1 MPLFGFGDIQFNK
14 GSVTRKGPLGSLVD
28 NRFESTTLRYP
39 VDVGNYDKAHYMVFY
54 IRQQNNTQFGG
65 VPIEDENALNTAAAD
80 VQKNAFS
87 QLNTS
92 QSSQASNIGSKFG
105 GELLNKLN
113 DGLSEINKAT
123 GGALEGLT
131 SAVGKAAGG
140 VINDANNLFGRKTSL
155 IGGNSAATQRNIDT
169 SIKSITNKSFI
180 KTTTLTT
187 DAIALY
193 MPETLQF
200 SYTQNYDTAE
210 FGSGVAGQLAA
221 AGVSAAS
228 GYKEDGVFE
237 ALGALGKSGVL
248 GIGSAVSGLVGNQGS
263 SVAFQ
268 ALAGV
273 AKNPML
279 ELIYKSP
286 SFRTFQFDFMF
297 YPRDEREALE
307 VQKIIERF
315 RFHQAPEIVK
325 DAQGFLIPPSQFD
338 IKFYYGGVQNPNI
351 PSIATCILSTI
362 DVNYAPN
369 GWTAFE
375 VPGENAPAVGR
386 TGMPVSI
393 QVTLQFQ
400 ETTYLTKS
408 DFKQDK
414 DFSSQEF
421 TRASQSGEL
430 R

>member
-237 ALGALGKSGVL
+237 ALGALGKSGAL
-248 GIGSAVSGLVGNQGS
+248 GIGSAVSGLLGKDGS

-279 ELIYKSP
+279 ELIYKSQ

-325 DAQGFLIPPSQFD
+325 DAQGFLIPP
-338 IKFYYGGVQNPNI
+338 
-351 PSIATCILSTI
+351 
-362 DVNYAPN
+362 
-369 GWTAFE
+369 
-375 VPGENAPAVGR
+375 
-386 TGMPVSI
+386 
-393 QVTLQFQ
+393 
-400 ETTYLTKS
+400 
-408 DFKQDK
+408 
-414 DFSSQEF
+414 
-421 TRASQSGEL
+421 
-430 R
+430 

>member
-14 GSVTRKGPLGSLVD
+14 GSVTRKGPLGDLVD
-28 NRFESTTLRYP
+28 NRFKQTTLRYP
-39 VDVGNYDKAHYMVFY
+39 TDVGNYDKAHYMVFY
-54 IRQQNNTQFGG
+54 IRQQNNTQFGTG
-65 VPIEDENALNTAAAD
+65 TVEDENAVNSAATSL
-80 VQKNAFS
+80 QNNAFS
-87 QLNTS
+87 QLNSLTPTNLGS
-92 QSSQASNIGSKFG
+92 QVG
-105 GELLNKLN
+105 GELLSKINN
-113 DGLSEINKAT
+113 GLSEINKAT

-131 SAVGKAAGG
+131 SAVGKTAGG
-140 VINDANNLFGRKTSL
+140 VVSGINNLFGQKTSL

-200 SYTQNYDTAE
+200 NYSQNYDSAE
-210 FGSGVAGQLAA
+210 FGSGIAGQLAA
-221 AGVSAAS
+221 AGVSAAE
-228 GYKEDGVFE
+228 GFKEKGVLE
-237 ALGALGKSGVL
+237 AIGSLAKSGALGVAESVTSLLGGESG
-248 GIGSAVSGLVGNQGS
+248 GT
-263 SVAFQ
+263 VAFQ

-286 SFRTFQFDFMF
+286 SFRTFQFDFTF
-297 YPRDEREALE
+297 YPRDEREAFD

-315 RFHQAPEIVK
+315 RFHQAPEVIK

-351 PSIATCILSTI
+351 PSMATCVLTGIN
-362 DVNYAPN
+362 VNYAPN
-369 GWTAFE
+369 GWSAYE
-375 VPGENAPAVGR
+375 VPGENFPAVGR

-393 QVTLQFQ
+393 QVTLEFQ
-400 ETTYLTKS
+400 EVTYLTKE
-408 DFKQDK
+408 DFKQEK
-414 DFSSQEF
+414 DFSSQQD
-421 TRASQSGEL
+421 TREVNA
-430 R
+430 RDRR

>member
-28 NRFESTTLRYP
+28 NRFESKTLRYP
-39 VDVGNYDKAHYMVFY
+39 IDVGNYDKAHYMVFY
-54 IRQQNNTQFGG
+54 IRQQNNTQFGTTT
-65 VPIEDENALNTAAAD
+65 IEDENSINSAAAD
-80 VQKNAFS
+80 LQNNAFS
-87 QLNTS
+87 QLNAL
-92 QSSQASNIGSKFG
+92 QPSNIGSQVG
-105 GELLNKLN
+105 GELLSKINN
-113 DGLSEINKAT
+113 GLSEINKAT

-131 SAVGKAAGG
+131 SAVGKTAGG
-140 VINDANNLFGRKTSL
+140 VINDVNNLFGRKTSL

-200 SYTQNYDTAE
+200 SYNQSYDSAE
-210 FGSGVAGQLAA
+210 LGSGLAGQLAA
-221 AGVSAAS
+221 AGVSAME
-228 GYKEDGVFE
+228 GYKEKGVLE
-237 ALGALGKSGVL
+237 AVGSLAKSGVL
-248 GIGSAVSGLVGNQGS
+248 GISDAAKELLGGAAG

-268 ALAGV
+268 AIAGV

-286 SFRTFQFDFMF
+286 NFRTFQFDFMF
-297 YPRDEREALE
+297 YPRDEREAFE

-351 PSIATCILSTI
+351 PSIATCVLTKI

-369 GWTAFE
+369 GWSAFE
-375 VPGENAPAVGR
+375 VPGENVPAVGR

-393 QVTLQFQ
+393 QVSLEFQ
-400 ETTYLTKS
+400 EVTYLTKQ
-408 DFKQDK
+408 DFKEDI
-414 DFSSQEF
+414 DFSKQEF
-421 TRASQSGEL
+421 TRASQAGEI